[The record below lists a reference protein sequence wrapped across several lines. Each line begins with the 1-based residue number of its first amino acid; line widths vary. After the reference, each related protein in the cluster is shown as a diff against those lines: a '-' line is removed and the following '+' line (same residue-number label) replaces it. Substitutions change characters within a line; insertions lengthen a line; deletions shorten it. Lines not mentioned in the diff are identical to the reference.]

1 VENSNTPR
9 PYNRRM
15 IAFGRAA
22 ILLCSALLA
31 STAAAQPVN
40 PDQVV
45 RQWFDRVNAIGTDPK
60 AIDALIEMYAPD
72 ALHITGPSPD
82 QRGTAT
88 YRGAEG
94 LRVLLNRMASTEERI
109 AYRIESETAR
119 EETAQL
125 MHATNGP
132 WGGPALA
139 VQMVAVYTDKE
150 SKKRFAVPGAAFFQ
164 LANGKIRRARIYLAE
179 GERAEVEPEPTR
191 RRPQ

>member
-1 VENSNTPR
+1 
-9 PYNRRM
+9 M
-15 IAFGRAA
+15 IIRSHIG
-22 ILLCSALLA
+22 LLATALLMCSPDA
-31 STAAAQPVN
+31 VAQPA
-40 PDQVV
+40 PAEQLV
-45 RQWFDRVNAIGTDPK
+45 RQWFDRFNAIGTEPK

-88 YRGAEG
+88 YRGSDG
-94 LRVLLNRMASTEERI
+94 LRVLLNRVAATQDRI

-132 WGGPALA
+132 WGGPAVA
-139 VQMVAVYTDKE
+139 VQIVAVYTDKE
-150 SKKRFAVPGAAFFQ
+150 SKKRYSIPGAAFFQ
-164 LANGKIRRARIYLAE
+164 LANGKIRRARIYFAD
-179 GERAEVEPEPTR
+179 GERAEVESEPTR